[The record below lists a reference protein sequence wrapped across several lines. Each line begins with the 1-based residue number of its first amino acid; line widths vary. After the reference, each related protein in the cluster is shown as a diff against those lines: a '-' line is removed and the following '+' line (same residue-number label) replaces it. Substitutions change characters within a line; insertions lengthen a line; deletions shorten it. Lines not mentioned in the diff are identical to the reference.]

1 MVPCTPSGEII
12 KAGSVAAAGGEAASA
27 SSDPSGGEGGSGG
40 SGGSGSGGS
49 GGEQSGGQDE
59 GEGAL
64 KVSIVSPDGGDLD
77 ESDGGG
83 NNEGLYNGAEV
94 ELWLPI
100 LDNLSQMCRDPRFEV
115 TEASLAALRRI
126 LINGD
131 EGRCQFSAQ
140 AWILC
145 FDQVRQLPCLWSPFV
160 LFFPFNFW
168 FFPTYC
174 LAFSATAFSHTTSFS
189 FPIFCVFCH
198 CPVLFDLLNNINN
211 RSFSPYSLTFSSH
224 SHLSLT
230 LQTQAAWTACD

>member
-27 SSDPSGGEGGSGG
+27 SSDASGGEGGSGG
-40 SGGSGSGGS
+40 NGSGGGGSGGS

-145 FDQVRQLPCLWSPFV
+145 FDQVRRLVDWSHPVCGPLFFVFSIQFFV
-160 LFFPFNFW
+160 LPHS
-168 FFPTYC
+168 YC
-174 LAFSATAFSHTTSFS
+174 LAFSHTTSFS

-198 CPVLFDLLNNINN
+198 CPVLFDLLTT
-211 RSFSPYSLTFSSH
+211 STTGPFP
-224 SHLSLT
+224 LT
-230 LQTQAAWTACD
+230 L